1 MRSEDDLQ
9 PDAESRMSFH
19 PLRRKVAVFTDLGR
33 PRVGDEA
40 KAQSKLYPSSK
51 RRLFGV
57 LAHGGVGY
65 VNDGRAGQAPRP
77 SDPKER

>member
-1 MRSEDDLQ
+1 V
-9 PDAESRMSFH
+9 SFY

-33 PRVGDEA
+33 SRLGEGEA
-40 KAQSKLYPSSK
+40 QMDLYPSSK

-65 VNDGRAGQAPRP
+65 VNDGRAVSLGRP
-77 SDPKER
+77 SDPKEK

>member
-1 MRSEDDLQ
+1 MT
-9 PDAESRMSFH
+9 FH

-57 LAHGGVGY
+57 LAHGGVGF
-65 VNDGRAGQAPRP
+65 VNDGRDESKSSGRLTR
-77 SDPKER
+77 KEP